1 MAINTLAAATLFMTM
16 LDKVAVQEA
25 TTGWMDAN
33 AGRVIYNGGNEVKI
47 PKMSL
52 QGMGDYDRDKLK
64 ASTIGKLE
72 NKYRQNIMNLVE
84 DMPSLSVMLTI
95 IQAAMEP
102 WEHGID
108 YPDIQKIYDSWT
120 EEGGNQ
126 VDLFKKVVIPT
137 LVVSGFFPEKQ
148 AQSIMEELENQ

>member
-1 MAINTLAAATLFMTM
+1 MESLGGLNDVSEKDEMKEEKVVN
-16 LDKVAVQEA
+16 LDEEKKKRKPFWYW
-25 TTGWMDAN
+25 T
-33 AGRVIYNGGNEVKI
+33 VKCR
-47 PKMSL
+47 
-52 QGMGDYDRDKLK
+52 DYRLKLK

-108 YPDIQKIYDSWT
+108 YPDIQKIYDYWT

-126 VDLFKKVVIPT
+126 VDLFEKVVIPT

>member
-1 MAINTLAAATLFMTM
+1 MERLEGLDEEFQKEETEKVTSIEETKKKRPPFHYWEVAGVQHKMKLNT
-16 LDKVAVQEA
+16 
-25 TTGWMDAN
+25 
-33 AGRVIYNGGNEVKI
+33 
-47 PKMSL
+47 
-52 QGMGDYDRDKLK
+52 GMI
-64 ASTIGKLE
+64 TKLE

-108 YPDIQKIYDSWT
+108 YPDIQKIYDYWT

-126 VDLFKKVVIPT
+126 VDLFEKVVIPT

>member
-1 MAINTLAAATLFMTM
+1 
-16 LDKVAVQEA
+16 
-25 TTGWMDAN
+25 
-33 AGRVIYNGGNEVKI
+33 
-47 PKMSL
+47 
-52 QGMGDYDRDKLK
+52 
-64 ASTIGKLE
+64 
-72 NKYRQNIMNLVE
+72 
-84 DMPSLSVMLTI
+84 MPSLSVMLTI

-137 LVVSGFFPEKQ
+137 LVVSVFFPEKQ